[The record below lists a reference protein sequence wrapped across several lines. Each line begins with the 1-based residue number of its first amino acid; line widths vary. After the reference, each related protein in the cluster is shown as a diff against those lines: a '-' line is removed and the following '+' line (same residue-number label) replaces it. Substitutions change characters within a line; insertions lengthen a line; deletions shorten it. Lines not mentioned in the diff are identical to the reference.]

1 MQGISTSNLL
11 KLPLFGG
18 LTAEELSKL
27 NRHLR
32 LKTVSAGG
40 SITLAGQSIQEI
52 YIILKGVVHIQLDQ
66 ANGTPVILAILEPGE
81 LVDITSPVGKKVYLT
96 SAVAKEDT
104 TLLWI
109 DYAVFQE
116 YLRTIPVLALN
127 LVGILTN
134 RLRLTYKKLQLLS
147 AKEVH
152 ERVAGHLI
160 ALAEKYGQQRTNGEV
175 YISRRF
181 TQSEL
186 ADLVGASRV
195 RVNQAIALFKSHC
208 YISIDQHH
216 CITIRD
222 SVALN
227 TIAGLCWYPFV

>member
-1 MQGISTSNLL
+1 MHGISTSNLL
-11 KLPLFGG
+11 KLPLFQG

-32 LKTVSAGG
+32 LKTVLAGG
-40 SITLAGQSIQEI
+40 SIILAGQSIQEV

-66 ANGTPVILAILEPGE
+66 ASGLPVVLAILEPGE
-81 LVDITSPVGKKVYLT
+81 MINTAGRVGQIVYLT

-109 DYAVFQE
+109 DYVVFQE
-116 YLRTIPVLALN
+116 YLRTVPILAIN
-127 LVGILTN
+127 LVDILTN
-134 RLRLTYKKLQLLS
+134 RLQLMYKKLQLLS

-160 ALAEKYGQQRTNGEV
+160 ALAEKYGQRLTNGEV

-195 RVNQAIALFKSHC
+195 RVNQAIALFKSHG

-216 CITIRD
+216 YITIRD
-222 SVALN
+222 SAALIA
-227 TIAGLCWYPFV
+227 IAGLCWYPFV